1 MKTKTRKKPATLHI
15 ADSMTSADLLYLTRF
30 TSGDPFIY
38 LKSGTKTIVAV
49 TDFEVGRA
57 ASESTADEVVPFSR
71 LNEMAG
77 KPDMTSAAAAL
88 LKWKKIRLVE
98 VPSQFPVGPAEELR
112 ELGFKVRVKPDPFVP
127 ERQRKTPQE
136 VRMITEVQRKTE
148 KALETAIQWI
158 SSASVRRGTLY
169 VGGRPLTAEMVRK
182 RIHLQLM
189 EEDCI
194 GASTIVACGD
204 QAIDP
209 HNTGSGPLKANS
221 PIVIDVFPRSQTSYY
236 FADITRTVV
245 KGKASET
252 VKKMFR
258 TVREGQRIAF
268 SMIRPGVRADKVHEA
283 IVEYFKS
290 EGFETGV
297 RNGRL
302 QGFIHG
308 TGHGL
313 GLEIHEPPRVSK
325 VKLTLQA
332 GNVVTVEPGLYYK
345 GHGGIRLED
354 LVLVTAQGNRNL
366 THAPKIL
373 EV

>member
-1 MKTKTRKKPATLHI
+1 MTTRKKLPTLHLG
-15 ADSMTSADLLYLTRF
+15 DSMTSADLLYLTRF
-30 TSGDPFIY
+30 PSGDPFIY
-38 LKSGTKTIVAV
+38 LKTGNKTTIAL

-57 ASESTADEVVPFSR
+57 EAESTADEVVPISR
-71 LNEMAG
+71 LMEMAG
-77 KPDMTSAAAAL
+77 KQDMVSAMGAL
-88 LKWKKIRLVE
+88 LKMKKLKSVQ
-98 VPSQFPVGPAEELR
+98 VPSQFPIGPAEELR
-112 ELGFKVRVKPDPFVP
+112 NRGVRVQVIADPFVP
-127 ERQRKTPQE
+127 DRQRKTADE
-136 VRMITEVQRKTE
+136 VRKITEVQRKTE
-148 KALETAIQWI
+148 KSMETAIRWI

-189 EEDCI
+189 EEGCI
-194 GASTIVACGD
+194 GAGTIVACGD

-209 HNTGSGPLKANS
+209 HNAGSGPLKANT
-221 PIVIDVFPRSQTSYY
+221 PIVIDIFPRSQESYY

-258 TVREGQRIAF
+258 VVREGQRLAF
-268 SMIRPGVRADKVHEA
+268 SMIRPGIRGDKVHKA
-283 IVEYFKS
+283 IVDYFVS
-290 EGFETGV
+290 EGFETGIK
-297 RNGRL
+297 GGKF

-325 VKLTLQA
+325 VELKLEA
-332 GNVVTVEPGLYYK
+332 GHVVTVEPGLYYK
-345 GHGGIRLED
+345 GHGGVRLED
-354 LVLVTAQGNRNL
+354 IVVVTAQGNRNL
-366 THAPKIL
+366 TRAPKVL